1 MVDVTL
7 LELHLEDASFTA
19 NAPFSSESTADSEG
33 AGDES
38 EQGAT
43 AVPIGEDHSDG
54 GPSKLLLA
62 VMGLGVV
69 GALGWWLKRG
79 QLPDIDEEIEVA
91 P

>member
-19 NAPFSSESTADSEG
+19 NAPFSSEDDEASTGGDSGG
-33 AGDES
+33 ATEVPVGEDES
-38 EQGAT
+38 
-43 AVPIGEDHSDG
+43 SG

-62 VMGLGVV
+62 VMGAGLV
-69 GALGWWLKRG
+69 GALGWWLRRG
-79 QLPDIDEEIEVA
+79 RTPDIDEEIEVT